1 MRRHVD
7 QARAAGLQLC
17 DVGAGQRLVARER
30 DPFRRALAQPRI
42 QRGDAV
48 AAQLQQLELA
58 QRVERREIADRVTVE
73 AQAAQSGEDF
83 QARQARDAR
92 LRTVQVLER
101 LGPGD
106 PVVADARRCSS
117 AIA

>member
-48 AAQLQQLELA
+48 AAQLQQLEAADIHLVLVTA
-58 QRVERREIADRVTVE
+58 GFEDMEWWAVNGAGKFRR
-73 AQAAQSGEDF
+73 
-83 QARQARDAR
+83 
-92 LRTVQVLER
+92 L
-101 LGPGD
+101 P
-106 PVVADARRCSS
+106 
-117 AIA
+117 